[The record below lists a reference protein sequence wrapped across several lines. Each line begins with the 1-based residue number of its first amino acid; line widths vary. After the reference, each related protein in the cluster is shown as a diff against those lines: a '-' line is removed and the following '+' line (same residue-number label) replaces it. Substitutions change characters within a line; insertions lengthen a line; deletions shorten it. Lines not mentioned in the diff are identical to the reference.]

1 MFYTVI
7 FLISRDFLEAGL
19 IYLIYGI
26 ALRAPLN
33 TYRQYSESINRLM
46 KRILNSTFM
55 KKQFKPK
62 IPPKKG
68 GFFLL
73 DCVPVIEST
82 SVQTLP
88 EVFMIKIDGI

>member
-1 MFYTVI
+1 
-7 FLISRDFLEAGL
+7 
-19 IYLIYGI
+19 
-26 ALRAPLN
+26 
-33 TYRQYSESINRLM
+33 
-46 KRILNSTFM
+46 M

-88 EVFMIKIDGI
+88 EVIAIKIDGIW